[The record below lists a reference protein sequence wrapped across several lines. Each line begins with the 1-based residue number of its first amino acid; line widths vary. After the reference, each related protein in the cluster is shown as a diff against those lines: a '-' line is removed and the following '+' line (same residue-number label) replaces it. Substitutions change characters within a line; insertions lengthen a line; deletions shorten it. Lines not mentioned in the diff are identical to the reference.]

1 MRSVAY
7 KQSPVGEVV
16 SPLIEEETDVPRS
29 NQPPT
34 NYLGV
39 VLIYLAAAALVR
51 PRPHSSPTFNASEGF
66 VGLTDRIFKL
76 LEIQHSSAK

>member
-1 MRSVAY
+1 MRAVVLSFGL
-7 KQSPVGEVV
+7 QSPVGEVV

-51 PRPHSSPTFNASEGF
+51 PRPHSSPTTFNASARVRTQRGF
-66 VGLTDRIFKL
+66 VGLTARIF
-76 LEIQHSSAK
+76 